1 MTKPVYSAIC
11 KYSPKKP
18 VIVYVPSRKQT
29 RLTAVD
35 LLTFCAADL
44 QPQQFLHCAEDDL
57 ANHVKYIKDKVRTV
71 TVHWACFPVVCNI
84 PVDATVD
91 TRARVSVMD
100 TLVPRFFAVIKGLN
114 YDRLF
119 FFSVHNLAN

>member
-1 MTKPVYSAIC
+1 MSYAPSRLISMTKPVYSAIC

-35 LLTFCAADL
+35 LLTFCAADR

-57 ANHVKYIKDKVRTV
+57 ANHVKYIKDKV
-71 TVHWACFPVVCNI
+71 CVVYCI
-84 PVDATVD
+84 
-91 TRARVSVMD
+91 SVLY
-100 TLVPRFFAVIKGLN
+100 TYI
-114 YDRLF
+114 
-119 FFSVHNLAN
+119 

>member
-35 LLTFCAADL
+35 LLTFCAADR

-57 ANHVKYIKDKVRTV
+57 ASHVKYIKDKVCYFCV
-71 TVHWACFPVVCNI
+71 ILACCEI
-84 PVDATVD
+84 AEIC
-91 TRARVSVMD
+91 
-100 TLVPRFFAVIKGLN
+100 LGLLGDICMHIN
-114 YDRLF
+114 ENACTHAHTHASEHTCTICLLF
-119 FFSVHNLAN
+119 IFLID

>member
-35 LLTFCAADL
+35 LLTFCAADR

-57 ANHVKYIKDKVRTV
+57 ANHVKYIKDKVCCLFLVESRCQLF
-71 TVHWACFPVVCNI
+71 AI
-84 PVDATVD
+84 LLVD
-91 TRARVSVMD
+91 TS
-100 TLVPRFFAVIKGLN
+100 GG
-114 YDRLF
+114 
-119 FFSVHNLAN
+119 HQ